1 MLYFNLEE
9 GEIKHEKAQKK
20 NPEVQVSFELTTRSE
35 F

>member
-9 GEIKHEKAQKK
+9 GEIKHEKAKK
-20 NPEVQVSFELTTRSE
+20 NPEVQVRFELTTRSE